1 MFNILPFLLILLP
14 LVVIIVIVVRKF
26 PQLMLLDVDSLEEVK
41 QDKKKDSFLKRR
53 VARQSKDKKRKRETG
68 RHALE
73 EYFIK
78 IQDQFR
84 EYVATVQRQV
94 VKQKKQRSGKKLAQA
109 PETVT
114 EKDEKKITEIL
125 RDAQRAVE
133 QHKLD
138 LAETK
143 YISAIRLDK
152 KNKEAYKG
160 LASVYVKQNQTQE
173 ALQTFSFL
181 LHLNPKDES
190 IHVQMAKIEEDL
202 GNIENAITH
211 YKKTLA
217 LDAEHAERY
226 FVISQLLQKQEKIEE
241 AIDYALQ
248 AVELEPENP
257 RFLDNVLEFAI
268 LLNDKKLAGKI
279 YRKIRS
285 VNPENE
291 KLPVWKEKIK
301 EIPSK
306 T

>member
-73 EYFIK
+73 EYFVK

-152 KNKEAYKG
+152 KK
-160 LASVYVKQNQTQE
+160 
-173 ALQTFSFL
+173 
-181 LHLNPKDES
+181 
-190 IHVQMAKIEEDL
+190 
-202 GNIENAITH
+202 
-211 YKKTLA
+211 
-217 LDAEHAERY
+217 
-226 FVISQLLQKQEKIEE
+226 
-241 AIDYALQ
+241 
-248 AVELEPENP
+248 
-257 RFLDNVLEFAI
+257 
-268 LLNDKKLAGKI
+268 
-279 YRKIRS
+279 
-285 VNPENE
+285 
-291 KLPVWKEKIK
+291 
-301 EIPSK
+301 
-306 T
+306 